1 MYELALGL
9 SIVSSLLLI
18 VYLLGIIFGNRKT
31 ENDITI
37 KVSGRIITT
46 TVNQSGTENAS
57 TEERRHPNPTHQT
70 IEGEVVSINALQKG
84 IQAILSN
91 LK

>member
-18 VYLLGIIFGNRKT
+18 IYLVGIIFGNRKT
-31 ENDITI
+31 EKDITI
-37 KVSGRIITT
+37 KVSGRIITM
-46 TVNQSGTENAS
+46 TVNQSGTESAS
-57 TEERRHPNPTHQT
+57 TEERRHPKPTHQT
-70 IEGEVVSINALQKG
+70 IQGELVNTRAMQKN
-84 IQAILSN
+84 IQGILSD